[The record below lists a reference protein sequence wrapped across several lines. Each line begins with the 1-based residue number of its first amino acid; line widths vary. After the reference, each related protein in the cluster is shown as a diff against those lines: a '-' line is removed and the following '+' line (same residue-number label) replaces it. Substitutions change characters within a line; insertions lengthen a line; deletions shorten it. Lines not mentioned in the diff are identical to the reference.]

1 MDVVRKD
8 INELSHSRLLLRIR
22 RRKFTYFST
31 KSKFGTQVGIGVIRG
46 GKKKATFKRK
56 PIG

>member
-31 KSKFGTQVGIGVIRG
+31 KSKFGTHVGIGVIRG
-46 GKKKATFKRK
+46 GKKKATFNANQ
-56 PIG
+56 

>member
-31 KSKFGTQVGIGVIRG
+31 KSKFGKQVGIGVIRG
-46 GKKKATFKRK
+46 GKKKATFNANQ
-56 PIG
+56 